1 MSESDGARMQS
12 NSAFALD
19 QRLAADTHRVG
30 DLALSRV
37 LLFDDA
43 RFPWLVLVPRQSGLR
58 DLIDLA
64 HDDQHQL
71 LDEINRC
78 AHVLHALDRPDKLN
92 IAALGNVVA
101 QLHVHV
107 IARFESDAAWPRPVW
122 NVGERAPFAADA
134 LQRRL
139 GTLRAA
145 LRIEEPQ

>member
-1 MSESDGARMQS
+1 MSDSDRTRTRA
-12 NSAFALD
+12 SAAFVLD
-19 QRLAADTHRVG
+19 PRLAADTHRIG

-43 RFPWLVLVPRQSGLR
+43 RFPWLVLVPRQPGLR

-78 AHVLHALDRPDKLN
+78 AHVLHALDKPDKLN
-92 IAALGNVVA
+92 VAALGNVVA

-107 IARFESDAAWPRPVW
+107 IARYANDAAWPRPVW
-122 NVGERAPFAADA
+122 NVGEREAFEAEA